1 MEILAGQTT
10 ILSLLMLT
18 GGAILLYLGAE
29 GLVSGSSSLAVRIGI
44 TPLVVGLTVVAFGTS
59 SPELVVSLSAA
70 LRDNPEIALG
80 NVIGSNVCN
89 IALILGVASLIR
101 PIEVELRFLKSDM
114 LIMIGVSILMILLA
128 LDGELSLYDGIIFAI
143 GIVLYNFLAIYFT
156 RRRKAK
162 EIADGMA
169 DDIETKRNPWL
180 DITMIIGGLGILV
193 VGANL
198 FLQGAIQIAETLGA
212 SKALVGLTI
221 VALGTSLPELATS
234 VVAAIKKE
242 GDISIGNAIGSN
254 IYNILCI
261 LGFTAIVNPISTNGI
276 SHIDMGVMLLISILI
291 YPLARIGLSIGRIKG
306 AFLLLIYLSYMAYL
320 YNQLLN

>member
-1 MEILAGQTT
+1 
-10 ILSLLMLT
+10 MLT
-18 GGAILLYLGAE
+18 GGAILLYFGAE

-70 LRDNPEIALG
+70 IRDNPEIALG

-101 PIEVELRFLKSDM
+101 PIKVELRFLKSDM
-114 LIMIGVSILMILLA
+114 LIMIAVSILMILLA
-128 LDGELSLYDGIIFAI
+128 LDGELSIYDGIIFAI
-143 GIVLYNFLAIYFT
+143 GIILYNFFAIYFT
-156 RRRKAK
+156 RKRKAK
-162 EIADGMA
+162 EILQNMEEGVESKRKPLF
-169 DDIETKRNPWL
+169 DIL
-180 DITMIIGGLGILV
+180 LIAGGLTILV

-198 FLQGAIQIAETLGA
+198 FLQGAIQIAEALGA
-212 SKALVGLTI
+212 SKALIGLTI

-291 YPLARIGLSIGRIKG
+291 YPLARIGLSIGRGKG
-306 AFLLLIYLSYMAYL
+306 AFLLIIYISYMVYL
-320 YNQLLN
+320 YHQIMN